1 MDGPI
6 SWDFQMVVFILCT
19 LAWWA
24 EFVFFPA
31 PARKKRGRDSFLL
44 IVFSILL
51 VVGLSVIFTHLRFGI
66 VEGTPGEIMRNFGLI
81 IYIMGL
87 VFRYWSIRELGELF
101 TRGTEVEKSQTLIST
116 GLYNYL
122 RHPLYLGLFLLTT
135 GVPVFLQNFPVSL
148 LAILLMFFSLNN
160 RMREEEALMEKII
173 GERYQAWKKERYRFF
188 PFIY

>member
-1 MDGPI
+1 MDSPI
-6 SWDFQMVVFILCT
+6 SWDFQMLIFILCSF
-19 LAWWA
+19 AWWA

-31 PARKKRGRDSFLL
+31 PARKKRGRTSFLI
-44 IVFSILL
+44 IVFSIFL
-51 VVGLSVIFTHLRFGI
+51 VVGLSIIFTRLKIG
-66 VEGTPGEIMRNFGLI
+66 VVAETPGTIMRNVGLL

-87 VFRYWSIRELGELF
+87 IFRYWSIRELGDLF

-135 GVPVFLQNFPVSL
+135 GLPVFLQNFPVSL
-148 LAILLMFFSLNN
+148 LAIFLMFFSLNN
-160 RMREEEALMEKII
+160 RMLEEEALMEEII
-173 GERYQAWKKERYRFF
+173 GERYQEWKKQRYRFF